1 MTITY
6 QVRERVTIKNVE
18 NKLGLYTNNK
28 CRALLPSNKELSK
41 CINRLQKNLESFE
54 ELSQSIKPEDKINLL
69 ILIAS
74 LEKSGLLRIG
84 IANNSKTL
92 LSLEPLSHCFERKE
106 LIQGKPVR
114 LSRFVKIYRQDD
126 ALTLEIPTGNSKV
139 KLHDHRLGSIICLLN
154 NPCSYSEILNQFPD
168 DLTAYTD
175 EILMMLLSSN
185 IIGHVNGDGH
195 IDTDKK
201 FDLHN
206 WNESDLAFHSQSR
219 LELGR
224 LNLAERIKSNNTP
237 SLLAEFDNNSKTISL
252 VRPNK
257 QLIGKDFLS
266 VIEKRRS
273 IRSYSEDPIDI
284 GQISTLLWYSL
295 RIQKQFKSTIKD
307 KNGDDLHYEAAFRP
321 VPSGGAVHEI
331 RVVLCVRRCKGLDAG
346 LYEYDPN
353 MHQLLFINS
362 YTPKAKK
369 LMDEAS
375 MTAKLNRPSDLL
387 ITMVAR
393 YDRISWKYNQLTY
406 SLILKNVGAIYQ
418 QLYLV
423 STAIGL
429 APCALGW
436 GNSLTFEE
444 ATKINPYRDIAV
456 GEFIIGRIP
465 NEQT

>member
-6 QVRERVTIKNVE
+6 QIREKVTIKNVE
-18 NKLGLYTNNK
+18 NKLGLYTNDK
-28 CRALLPSNKELSK
+28 CRALLPSNKVLSK
-41 CINRLQKNLESFE
+41 CIKRLQKNLESFE
-54 ELSQSIKPEDKINLL
+54 ELSQSIKPQDNINLV

-74 LEKSGLLRIG
+74 LEKSGLLKIG

-92 LSLEPLSHCFERKE
+92 LSLEPLSHCFERKQ
-106 LIQGKPVR
+106 LMQGKPIR

-154 NPCSYSEILNQFPD
+154 KSCSYSEILNQFPD
-168 DLTAYTD
+168 DLMVNAD
-175 EILMMLLSSN
+175 EIIMMLLSSN
-185 IIGHVNGDGH
+185 IIGHVNGDGN

-201 FDLHN
+201 FDLYN
-206 WNESDLAFHSQSR
+206 WNESDLAFHAQSR
-219 LELGR
+219 FEQDR
-224 LNLAERIKSNNTP
+224 LNLTERTRCNDSP
-237 SLLAEFDNNSKTISL
+237 SLLTEFDDNSKPIIL
-252 VRPNK
+252 IRPNK

-284 GQISTLLWYSL
+284 DQISTLLWYSL
-295 RIQKQFKSTIKD
+295 RIQKKFKSTIKD
-307 KNGDDLHYEAAFRP
+307 KNGDDLHYEAAFKP

-331 RVVLCVRRCKGLDAG
+331 RIVLCVRRCMGLEAG

-353 MHQLLFINS
+353 MHHLLFINS

-369 LMDEAS
+369 LMDEVS
-375 MTAKLNRPSDLL
+375 MSAKLNRPSDLL
-387 ITMVAR
+387 IKMVAR
-393 YDRISWKYNQLTY
+393 YDKISWKYNQLTY

-436 GNSLTFEE
+436 GNSLTLAE
-444 ATKINPYRDIAV
+444 ATNINPYKDISV

-465 NEQT
+465 NQQT